1 MPKIESKLT
10 NLFAGVLS
18 SVEVPVL
25 ISFIAHINPLEM
37 NGEQTLFTLEFQD
50 KVKQFLKSEESTENK
65 KLGPFLEHLD
75 SLQKLV
81 KRATKEKENLKN
93 QLEELELQE
102 EEEFEEIKK
111 KLGLEYTV

>member
-37 NGEQTLFTLEFQD
+37 NGEQTLFTL
-50 KVKQFLKSEESTENK
+50 
-65 KLGPFLEHLD
+65 
-75 SLQKLV
+75 
-81 KRATKEKENLKN
+81 
-93 QLEELELQE
+93 
-102 EEEFEEIKK
+102 
-111 KLGLEYTV
+111 